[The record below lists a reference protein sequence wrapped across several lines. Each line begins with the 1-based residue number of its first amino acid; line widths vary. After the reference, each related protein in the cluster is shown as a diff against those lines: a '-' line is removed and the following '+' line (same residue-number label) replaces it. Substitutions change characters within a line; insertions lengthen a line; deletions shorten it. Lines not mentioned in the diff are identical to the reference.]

1 MAGVACGVLSIE
13 EQVLT
18 DFFQAARLRDTTMM
32 ARVSSVDFNPVTD
45 GVVEGFTVAR
55 REATA
60 DPDTERVAIVD
71 ARLRRLDAG
80 TTERRTLRASLRR
93 GPDRRWRLVAL
104 EAMPASTP

>member
-1 MAGVACGVLSIE
+1 M
-13 EQVLT
+13 LT

-32 ARVSSVDFNPVTD
+32 ARVSSVDFNPLAD
-45 GVVEGFTVAR
+45 GVVERFTVVR
-55 REATA
+55 REAA
-60 DPDTERVAIVD
+60 SEPETERVAIVE
-71 ARLRRLDAG
+71 ARVRRLDAG